1 MEIIDVYERGIINTL
16 FDAYRSQTH
25 YTYDAQDNW
34 ASAISNVTDFV
45 DADGVHPLE
54 RGYLEG
60 YVPLIREA
68 IRIGTVK
75 GD

>member
-1 MEIIDVYERGIINTL
+1 MQVIDVFEKSKINSL
-16 FDAYRSQTH
+16 FDVYKGDVYYSGNSEGATEDLTRY
-25 YTYDAQDNW
+25 
-34 ASAISNVTDFV
+34 F